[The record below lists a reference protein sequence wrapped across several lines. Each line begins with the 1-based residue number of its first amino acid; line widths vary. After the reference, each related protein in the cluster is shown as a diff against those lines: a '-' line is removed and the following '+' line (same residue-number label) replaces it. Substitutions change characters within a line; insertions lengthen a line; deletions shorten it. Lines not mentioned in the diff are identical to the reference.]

1 MRARRVIA
9 SAGLMVTFALLA
21 LGCSAGAD
29 DELVLPD
36 GRAIAIGRSIAP
48 TTHLFADP
56 VRARL
61 EIVVDRTLLDPER
74 IDLEA
79 KFGPYEQVGEAQLA
93 RTDFRQYTRLRYEF
107 TLRCLTLAC
116 VPEEV
121 QAEVG
126 PGGARGER
134 RTFRLAPAQILY
146 DDPSGDLPPVLR
158 TVAWPPLT
166 SVSRLSVALVQSG
179 FPFRA
184 TPTALPAASYR
195 VSPPLLAGAL
205 VLAALAL
212 LVLPTRLGLR
222 WWRRRH
228 PPAVEETDPHRT
240 PLERAIL
247 LVEWANE
254 RPDGA
259 DRRKALEQLAAELAQ
274 AGEAKLGE
282 EAGALA
288 WSRVAPSSEAASA
301 LVERVR
307 ESDGASARA

>member
-1 MRARRVIA
+1 MRLR
-9 SAGLMVTFALLA
+9 SAVSKVSLVAAFTFVAVA
-21 LGCSAGAD
+21 CSVGAD

-36 GRAIAIGRSIAP
+36 GRAIATGRSIAP

-56 VRARL
+56 VAARL

-74 IDLEA
+74 IDL
-79 KFGPYEQVGEAQLA
+79 KTTFDPYELVGQGELA
-93 RTDFRQYTRLRYEF
+93 RKDFRQYTRLRYEF

-134 RTFRLAPAQILY
+134 RTFRLQPAQILY

-158 TVAWPPLT
+158 SVAWPPLT
-166 SVSRLSVALVQSG
+166 SVSRLSVASVQSE

-184 TPTALPAASYR
+184 TPTELPAASYR
-195 VSPPLLAGAL
+195 VSPLPLAVGLL
-205 VLAALAL
+205 LAALAF

-228 PPAVEETDPHRT
+228 PPALEEAEPERT
-240 PLERAIL
+240 PLERAIV

-254 RPDGA
+254 RPDDA
-259 DRRKALEQLAAELAQ
+259 DRRKALEQLAEELEQ
-274 AGEAKLGE
+274 AGEAKLAE
-282 EAGALA
+282 EAAALA
-288 WSRVAPSSEAASA
+288 WSRAAPSSEAASA
-301 LVERVR
+301 LVGRVR

>member
-1 MRARRVIA
+1 MRLRSAVSRVSLVA
-9 SAGLMVTFALLA
+9 AFAFVA
-21 LGCSAGAD
+21 VGCSVGAD

-36 GRAIAIGRSIAP
+36 GRAIATGRSIAP

-56 VRARL
+56 VAARL

-79 KFGPYEQVGEAQLA
+79 TFGPYEQVGEAELV
-93 RTDFRQYTRLRYEF
+93 RKDFRQYTRLRYEF

-126 PGGARGER
+126 PGGARGEH
-134 RTFRLAPAQILY
+134 RTFRLAPARILY

-158 TVAWPPLT
+158 SVAWPPLT
-166 SVSRLSVALVQSG
+166 SVSRLSVALVQSE

-205 VLAALAL
+205 VLAALAF

-228 PPAVEETDPHRT
+228 PPAVEEAEHERT

-254 RPDGA
+254 RPDA
-259 DRRKALEQLAAELAQ
+259 RDRRKALEQLADELEQ
-274 AGEAKLGE
+274 GGETKLAE

-301 LVERVR
+301 LIGRVR